1 MILLSIALFGLVVPN
16 GMFIYWLLR
25 EYPGFDAAMQN
36 KPAVA
41 LMIDAFM
48 AVGLLAWH
56 FAREPRGRFKWPWF
70 VVLSLVGG
78 LGFSLPMYVWLNRR
92 QPDVR

>member
-1 MILLSIALFGLVVPN
+1 MILLSVALFGLVVPN

-25 EYPGFDAAMQN
+25 EYPGFEAAMQN

-48 AVGLLAWH
+48 AVALLAWH
-56 FAREPRGRFKWPWF
+56 FAAAGSSGHGSWRSRSSEVSGSACRCMSG
-70 VVLSLVGG
+70 
-78 LGFSLPMYVWLNRR
+78 
-92 QPDVR
+92 